1 MNSLAIFDTFQLL
14 AEMAYGQQQN
24 GYPLWMLACCQEH
37 NWPVLDTIGQ
47 KNKKNDSQWKMIVT
61 DAPPLRGQD
70 ERVENS
76 NS

>member
-14 AEMAYGQQQN
+14 AEMACVAQQN
-24 GYPLWMLACCQEH
+24 GYLLWMLACCQEH